1 MTHPILSSIFLY
13 LAAAIALIFTIGLA
27 VMRDPLQRLHF
38 SAPIVCFCP
47 LFICVAVFL
56 ENADPAAR
64 IKVVIISVMLF
75 LMNSI
80 LTHATSKAVRIR
92 EAGQWP
98 VQIKEGIPLVN
109 RNVPAG
115 DNQEKP
121 PEENPV

>member
-1 MTHPILSSIFLY
+1 MTHPILSSIFLF

-27 VMRDPLQRLHF
+27 VMRDPFQKLHF

-47 LFICVAVFL
+47 LFISVAVFL

-64 IKVVIISVMLF
+64 IKVVMISVMLF
-75 LMNSI
+75 LMNSV

-109 RNVPAG
+109 HNVPAG
-115 DNQEKP
+115 DNNELP
-121 PEENPV
+121 SEENPI